1 MCLHETKFCQRCNAS
16 FECKAGTVM
25 QCQCFDVTLTIEQR
39 AYIEQRYDDCLCK
52 NCLQYLQIELNL
64 FKEKYL
70 FR

>member
-1 MCLHETKFCQRCNAS
+1 MCLHEIKRCRRCNAV

-25 QCQCFDVTLTIEQR
+25 QCQCFDVILTIEQR
-39 AYIEQRYDDCLCK
+39 AYIEQRYNDCLCIS
-52 NCLQYLQIELNL
+52 CLKYLQIELNF